1 MIQSYELQ
9 DGFQIPQI
17 GFGTYSLKGNLGS
30 RVIESA
36 LSHGYRLIDTAFNYE
51 NEGIVGKAIK
61 NSAIPRDQITVT
73 SKLPGRHHQY
83 NDALQ
88 TIQESISRLN
98 LDYIDIYLIHW
109 PNPKQGKFIEAWKAL
124 IAAQES
130 GLIRSIGV
138 CNFLPEHIDTLE
150 KETGILPVI
159 NQVELHPNFN
169 QLEQRNYDKSK
180 GIITQSWSPLGRAGD
195 LLANDVLINLANKY
209 NKSVSQIIIRWH
221 LQLGAL
227 PIPKSSKSSRKIE
240 NLDVYDFS
248 LSTEDIQAINN
259 ISSPNG
265 RLKNQDPSFYEEF

>member
-17 GFGTYSLKGNLGS
+17 GFGTYALQGNLGT

-61 NSAIPRDQITVT
+61 NSSIPRDQITVT

-88 TIQESISRLN
+88 TVQESISRLG

-109 PNPKQGKFIEAWKAL
+109 PNPKQGKFVEAWQAL
-124 IAAQES
+124 IDSQQS

-159 NQVELHPNFN
+159 NQIELHPNFN

-195 LLANDVLINLANKY
+195 LLSNDTLITLANKY

-221 LQLGAL
+221 LQLGTL
-227 PIPKSSKSSRKIE
+227 PIPKSSKSSRQIE
-240 NLDVYDFS
+240 NIDVYDFS
-248 LSTEDIQAINN
+248 LSIEDMQAIDT